1 MEWWWRLRNVYVVSI
16 FVGIV
21 TIIVVGK
28 WEMLD
33 KDDDSK
39 VFFDDMNENLSSMI
53 SIVMDIFDIFE

>member
-1 MEWWWRLRNVYVVSI
+1 MNVYVVSI

-21 TIIVVGK
+21 TIIVVGE

-53 SIVMDIFDIFE
+53 SIVMDIFDIFEC